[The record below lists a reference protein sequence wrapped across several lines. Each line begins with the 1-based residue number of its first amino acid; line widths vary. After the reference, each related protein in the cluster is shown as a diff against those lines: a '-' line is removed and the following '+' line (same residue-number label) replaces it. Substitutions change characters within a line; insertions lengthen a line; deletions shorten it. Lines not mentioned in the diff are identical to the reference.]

1 MAYQRYMGYQY
12 ETSPRKIQPEYE
24 PIREPKR
31 KKKSTYNNK
40 NNNIE
45 KLKKHEDKQNSNSK
59 KKEINKPKTKLK
71 AKVKV
76 VLCIMFG
83 FAILFSISY
92 RNSLITESF
101 NKKEQLK
108 ADLGTLEKE
117 NEQLRV
123 SIENSLNLNNIEQS
137 AKELLG
143 MQKLDNSQKKY
154 VVLPKEDYVESATD
168 EVVIEEDLS
177 WWDKIVKFLTEAN

>member
-24 PIREPKR
+24 PIKEPIR
-31 KKKSTYNNK
+31 KKKSTYTEKKSKVAEADKTKTNSK
-40 NNNIE
+40 A
-45 KLKKHEDKQNSNSK
+45 KLK
-59 KKEINKPKTKLK
+59 IR
-71 AKVKV
+71 V
-76 VLCIMFG
+76 VLYIAIG

-101 NKKEQLK
+101 NKKEELK
-108 ADLGTLEKE
+108 GNLATLEKE

-123 SIENSLNLNNIEQS
+123 NIENSLNLNNIEQS
-137 AKELLG
+137 AKSMLG

-154 VVLPKEDYVESATD
+154 VVLPKEDYMESATE
-168 EVVIEEDLS
+168 EVVIEEETS
-177 WWDKIVKFLTEAN
+177 WWDQIIKFLTEPK

>member
-24 PIREPKR
+24 PIKEPVR
-31 KKKSTYNNK
+31 KKKSTYTEKKANVSKESEANK
-40 NNNIE
+40 T
-45 KLKKHEDKQNSNSK
+45 
-59 KKEINKPKTKLK
+59 KTNTKVKLK
-71 AKVKV
+71 AKV
-76 VLCIMFG
+76 VLYIVIG

-101 NKKEQLK
+101 NKKEELK
-108 ADLGTLEKE
+108 GNLATLEKE

-123 SIENSLNLNNIEQS
+123 NIENSLNLNNIEQS
-137 AKELLG
+137 AKAMLG

-154 VVLPKEDYVESATD
+154 VVLPKEDYMESATE

-177 WWDKIVKFLTEAN
+177 WWDQIVKFLTEAK